1 MGDDKTRKQTE
12 RGALADAKRKAV
24 EFAATY
30 IKSEIEVKNFML
42 EKDLMSAYANAEVVK
57 TESKDIRVKTRGIKL
72 LERNR
77 RNAPSGSVSKPATS
91 EFFEDEMVVKT
102 GNKGARMSPKV
113 PHDQAAGRA
122 RSGGYSSLKKA
133 LPENANKACY

>member
-1 MGDDKTRKQTE
+1 
-12 RGALADAKRKAV
+12 
-24 EFAATY
+24 
-30 IKSEIEVKNFML
+30 
-42 EKDLMSAYANAEVVK
+42 VK
-57 TESKDIRVKTRGIKL
+57 TESKDIRMKTRGIKL
-72 LERNR
+72 LKRNE

-133 LPENANKACY
+133 LAENANKACY